1 MPGMTRHPYFSHRL
15 TIVRGS
21 PILKPMLKYREI
33 DSAFRALAEPTRRG
47 ILERLGAGPATVSS
61 LAEPFD
67 MTFAAVVQHLNV
79 LEECGLIRT
88 EKIGRVRTCR
98 IEPDGFAPLAN
109 WIEARRASV
118 EHSLDRLGQVLDE
131 KYPPTQPPP
140 KKQKK

>member
-1 MPGMTRHPYFSHRL
+1 
-15 TIVRGS
+15 
-21 PILKPMLKYREI
+21 MLKYREI

-61 LAEPFD
+61 LAEPFE

-109 WIEARRASV
+109 WIEARRAGV
-118 EHSLDRLGQVLDE
+118 ERSLDRLGQVLDE
-131 KYPPTQPPP
+131 KYPPTQSPR

>member
-1 MPGMTRHPYFSHRL
+1 
-15 TIVRGS
+15 
-21 PILKPMLKYREI
+21 MLKYRQIEI

-88 EKIGRVRTCR
+88 EKIGRVRTCQ
-98 IEPDGFAPLAN
+98 IEPDGFAPLAK
-109 WIEARRASV
+109 WIEARRAYV
-118 EHSLDRLGQVLDE
+118 ESRLDRLGQVLDE
-131 KYPPTQPPP
+131 KYPSSTQPPRKKP
-140 KKQKK
+140 KK